1 MYIKQA
7 LFSRL
12 KLRSIFGKERGCAHA
27 PAIRKPKQRM
37 QSFSENK
44 QQQLTRYRSLTVTYP
59 SGTIFFCDI
68 AHRVISLALTNVGEK
83 GQRAHPLC
91 DEDRVGL
98 FSSAHH
104 IEAKRKSFSH
114 VESLWGAGL

>member
-1 MYIKQA
+1 MG
-7 LFSRL
+7 S
-12 KLRSIFGKERGCAHA
+12 G
-27 PAIRKPKQRM
+27 
-37 QSFSENK
+37 SEFDNG
-44 QQQLTRYRSLTVTYP
+44 REVILTVTYP
-59 SGTIFFCDI
+59 SGTIFCDI

-98 FSSAHH
+98 FSSAHR

-114 VESLWGAGL
+114 VESRWGARLRMAAFT